1 MCDASKTRGTD
12 GAECNAWKSEC
23 VLELVVPAVPCVD
36 GSEVLVGSVPYGGL
50 SGVIVYISIDL
61 LSQLL
66 IDMRNLLELRRYEW
80 STPLPVIV

>member
-1 MCDASKTRGTD
+1 MRARVGRARGDLLT
-12 GAECNAWKSEC
+12 
-23 VLELVVPAVPCVD
+23 CVD